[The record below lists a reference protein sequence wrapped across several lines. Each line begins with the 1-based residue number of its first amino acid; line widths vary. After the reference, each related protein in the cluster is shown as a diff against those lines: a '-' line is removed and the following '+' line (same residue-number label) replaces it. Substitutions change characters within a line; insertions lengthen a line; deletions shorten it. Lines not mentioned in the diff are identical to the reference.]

1 MNSLGM
7 TVKSSSNLAV
17 ESFSDQDWLNDY
29 TKERTRGVASTS
41 LKVFDMFCQKQ
52 IGLNGE
58 SKDVMI
64 NQYKLW
70 FKPLKVKDDD
80 GDYYYPD
87 SDVRSICLSL
97 KKFIVF
103 MGQSHE
109 DIVVY
114 NNSMT
119 GADMTFK
126 KKSPRSIKLYF
137 GFVKTYLRICH
148 GIKLTN
154 EDIKDYVKLEKPP
167 KEARQPIP
175 LDVLKTMFDRADSK
189 RRCMYLCLISSGM
202 RIGEAMALKKS
213 NFITNENPVRV
224 ILHAKDTKTNE
235 SRETYISSE
244 AFEKLKPI
252 LDSKG
257 DDDFVFNKYPTVYS
271 GVKNEIKY
279 FMTLRRRLNLDIKI
293 DNSIRAVY
301 TLHGLRGYFHTK
313 ATQVHGEQYANRL
326 DGHTGYLPQYYQLS
340 EKERGDMYLKLEP
353 ELFIESIK
361 TASDENKDK
370 LIEDLTEKMAKME
383 AKMQRF
389 EILSN

>member
-1 MNSLGM
+1 MNSIGM
-7 TVKSSSNLAV
+7 TVHSSSNLAV
-17 ESFSDQDWLNDY
+17 ESFSDQDWLDDY
-29 TKERTRGVASTS
+29 TKERTRGSASTS
-41 LKVFDMFCQKQ
+41 LKVFDFFCQKQ
-52 IGLNGE
+52 LGLNGE
-58 SKDVMI
+58 SKDTMI

-70 FKPLKVKDDD
+70 FKPHKVKDTD

-87 SDVRSICLSL
+87 PDVRSICLSL

-103 MGQSHE
+103 MSQKHD
-109 DIVVY
+109 DIVVFY
-114 NNSMT
+114 NPMIKK
-119 GADMTFK
+119 DVTFK
-126 KKSPRSIKLYF
+126 KKSPRTIKLYF
-137 GFVKTYLRICH
+137 GFIKTYLRICH

-175 LDVLKTMFDRADSK
+175 LEVLKQFCTHADPL
-189 RRCMYLCLISSGM
+189 RRCMYLCLVSSGM
-202 RIGEAMALKKS
+202 RIGELMALKKS
-213 NFITNENPVRV
+213 NIITNENPIRI

-244 AFEKLKPI
+244 AYEKLKPI
-252 LDSKG
+252 MDSKG
-257 DDDFVFNKYPTVYS
+257 DDEYIFNQYPSVYS
-271 GVKNEIKY
+271 GVKNEVKA
-279 FMTLRRRLNLDIKI
+279 FMRLRQRLKLDIKV

-301 TLHGLRGYFHTK
+301 SLHGLRGYFHTK

-326 DGHTGYLPQYYQLS
+326 DGHTGYLPAYYQLTD
-340 EKERGDMYLKLEP
+340 KQRGDMYLKLEP
-353 ELFIESIK
+353 ELYIENVK

-389 EILSN
+389 EILSD